1 MDFGH
6 INPTYLTLYEQNC
19 WFMTDQMTSSLCI
32 FEQQQRGNRV
42 RRTAGGREKGDAR
55 DLRLTTFPLSPTFD
69 EHSTGLE
76 FRPTL
81 HEALAPLLG
90 QFLDSTTRSFTPTT
104 AAPFP
109 RKTF

>member
-32 FEQQQRGNRV
+32 FEQQQRGNGV
-42 RRTAGGREKGDAR
+42 RTTGGREKGDAR